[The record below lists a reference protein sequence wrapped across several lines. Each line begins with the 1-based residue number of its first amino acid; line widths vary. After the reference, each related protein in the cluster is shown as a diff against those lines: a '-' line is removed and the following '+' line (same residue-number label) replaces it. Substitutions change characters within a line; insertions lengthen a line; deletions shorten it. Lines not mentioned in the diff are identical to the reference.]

1 MKSMTNH
8 TAVKNNHSFLNFFV
22 LAAVAL
28 ALSAMPAVSFGQVKK
43 AERLIDEGRNDAAA
57 KVLKRDFF
65 GKKPDPKSG
74 YLLAQCYYRM
84 HDYDEAREV
93 MELIQEQ
100 FENSPEKTRFY
111 IDVLIAVEDFGEAYL
126 NAARLISQDQSDP
139 RSYLWFNKV
148 ADLAAWD
155 TLETGTKL
163 ENIAGINTPYNEYA
177 PHAAA
182 DGSLWFVTDIN
193 SMQAIFPASY
203 SGQNIHLIYKTVF
216 NEERGEVKKP
226 SMLVKNRKY
235 YDHDGPLSPWPGTP
249 LHAVTM
255 RDIDAPVETSQ
266 LGIYFIDL
274 KKGEE
279 PLPFRFNQSY
289 NTGHPAFDE
298 TGTRMYF
305 TSDRPGGNGGMDIWY
320 CDRVDDQWAFP
331 VNLGSAVNTPGNEV
345 FPHYREGR
353 LFFSSDRR
361 DMGYGGLDI
370 YYASEML
377 KFRQVTNLRH
387 PINSARDD
395 FSIALA
401 DYNRGFLASNR
412 REGAGGD
419 DIYRM
424 EYYPDR
430 IVHEKR
436 SARFVGRDIK
446 AGTLVTITDGRGK
459 KAKEV
464 YVDTEGII
472 SLAGLTSAE
481 VYTLDLLGVDT
492 EGLALQV
499 LNDDGSVADTYERS
513 ADGSLRVELLRPEDY
528 SAGQMDEDDIYEM
541 AFDLKGKVV
550 SDDDTEDYSE
560 ASVTLKSGE
569 GVTLGKMKT
578 DEDGEFAFEGLYQ
591 GRKYTIE
598 TEGIDGIHEI
608 DIIGDTGELV
618 QTIAPVGSNSFSYT
632 RAVPAADWMRAEEVE
647 VPEVYA
653 AVVSETAVMPAD
665 VILEHDS
672 GDKTAEMDED
682 GFIRLEGLKS
692 KNAYS
697 LTLSEGSLEPSDRLV
712 LLGAY
717 GDTSQT
723 VRPFDE
729 RSFRFEYMLYDNFGA
744 VDEKPRKVT
753 PPPAPAADMYR
764 GQISDFGL
772 SEATPMRLTDLD
784 GTRVD
789 TVYVN
794 ANGALNMT
802 KLKPKTRYDLRL
814 LADTLAPQSRLMVSH
829 PNGELLSES
838 DRDGNDGFVFIF
850 ASDTEEPKAEEAEEE
865 IATLTLSGQSVSS
878 EVSKPLA
885 VKVYDPEE
893 NFLTEGFTTK
903 DGSFNFRDIPA
914 FDRYIMEFP
923 DHLPEELFAD
933 VPERDGLVEG
943 VKLDT
948 AKYMVDLTGPL
959 VSSDAIAEA
968 PDERREFTVPHI
980 YYRFNSYY
988 LMDESR
994 RSLDMLTRYMR
1005 QNPDVIIEIRS
1016 YTDSRGSA
1024 EYNIL
1029 LSKRRAN
1036 SVKEYLTGK
1045 NISEN
1050 RMKTRGLG
1058 ESVLVNECTDGVKC
1072 TEEQHAVN
1080 RRTTFVILE
1089 E

>member
-1 MKSMTNH
+1 MTNH
-8 TAVKNNHSFLNFFV
+8 TTVKHNLYFLKFYILPAIV
-22 LAAVAL
+22 LAL
-28 ALSAMPAVSFGQVKK
+28 ATMPSGLFGQVKK
-43 AERLIDEGRNDAAA
+43 AERLIEEGRVDAAA

-65 GKKPDPKSG
+65 GKKPDPRSG
-74 YLLAQCYYRM
+74 YLLAQCHYRM

-100 FENSPEKTRFY
+100 FDESPEKTRFY
-111 IDVLIAVEDFGEAYL
+111 IDVLIAVEDFGDAYI

-139 RSYLWFNKV
+139 LSYLWFNKV

-155 TLETGTKL
+155 TVETGTKL
-163 ENIAGINTPYNEYA
+163 KNIAGINTPYNEYA
-177 PHAAA
+177 PHTAA
-182 DGSLWFVTDIN
+182 DSSLWFVTDIN

-203 SGQNIHLIYKTVF
+203 SGQNIHLIYKTRY
-216 NEERGEVKKP
+216 NEKQDEIKKP
-226 SMLVKNRKY
+226 VMLVKNRGY
-235 YDHDGPLSPWPGTP
+235 YDHDGPLSAWPGTP

-274 KKGEE
+274 SKGAD

-305 TSDRPGGNGGMDIWY
+305 ASERPGGSGGMDIWY
-320 CDRVDDQWAFP
+320 CDRVDGQWAFP

-345 FPHYREGR
+345 FPHFREGR

-377 KFRQVTNLRH
+377 RFRQVTNLRH

-401 DYNRGFLASNR
+401 DYNRGFMASNR
-412 REGAGGD
+412 IGGAGGD

-424 EYYPDR
+424 EYFPER
-430 IVHEKR
+430 IVHEQR
-436 SARFVGRDIK
+436 SAKFVGRNV
-446 AGTLVTITDGRGK
+446 APGTLVTITDGRGE

-499 LNDDGSVADTYERS
+499 LNDDGSAADTYER
-513 ADGSLRVELLRPEDY
+513 AANGSLRVELLKPEDY
-528 SAGQMDEDDIYEM
+528 SAGRIEEEDIYEM

-550 SDDDTEDYSE
+550 SEDDTEDYSS
-560 ASVTLKSGE
+560 ASVTLKSGQ

-591 GRKYTIE
+591 GQKYTIE
-598 TEGIDGIHEI
+598 TEGIDGIHEV
-608 DIIGDTGELV
+608 DIIGDTGELI

-632 RAVPAADWMRAEEVE
+632 RAIPAADWMRAEEVQ

-653 AVVSETAVMPAD
+653 AVVSETAVVPAD
-665 VILEHDS
+665 LVLEHES
-672 GDKTAEMDED
+672 GDTTARMDED
-682 GFIRLEGLKS
+682 GFIRLEGLTS
-692 KNAYS
+692 KNVYA

-712 LLGAY
+712 LLGAQ

-729 RSFRFEYMLYDNFGA
+729 RSFRFEYMLYDNYGA
-744 VDEKPRKVT
+744 GDRKPRKVA
-753 PPPAPAADMYR
+753 PPKAPAADLYR

-794 ANGALNMT
+794 AEGALNMT

-814 LADTLAPQSRLMVSH
+814 LADTLAPESRLMVSH
-829 PNGELLSES
+829 PDGELLTETA
-838 DRDGNDGFVFIF
+838 RDKNDGFVFIF
-850 ASDTEEPKAEEAEEE
+850 AADTEEPEAEEAEVEE
-865 IATLTLSGQSVSS
+865 EVATLTLSGKSVSPD
-878 EVSKPLA
+878 VNKPLA

-893 NFLTEGFTTK
+893 NLLAEGFTTK
-903 DGSFNFRDIPA
+903 DGSYNFRDIPA
-914 FDRYIMEFP
+914 FELYIMEFP

-933 VPERDGLVEG
+933 AHERDGMVEG
-943 VKLDT
+943 EKIDT
-948 AKYMVDLTGPL
+948 AKFMVDLTGPL
-959 VSSDAIAEA
+959 VSSEKTAQA

-988 LMDESR
+988 LLDESR

-1005 QNPDVIIEIRS
+1005 QNPDVRIEIRS
-1016 YTDSRGSA
+1016 YTDCRGSDD
-1024 EYNIL
+1024 YNIL

-1036 SVKEYLTGK
+1036 AVKEYLTEK
-1045 NISEN
+1045 DVSEG
-1050 RMKTRGLG
+1050 RMTTRGLG
-1058 ESVLVNECTDGVKC
+1058 ESVLVNDCTDGVKC
-1072 TEEQHAVN
+1072 TEEEHAAN